1 MQQRARTGE
10 MEQAWARLCAD
21 HRADETACVK
31 KLLADGDGG
40 DGGDGERHRTAELA
54 RKLVLQV
61 RDDSAGH
68 GGVDAFLHEYGL
80 STDEG
85 VVLMCLAEA
94 LLRVP
99 DAATADQLIR
109 DKLAAA
115 DWQSHLGHSD
125 SLLVNAAT
133 WALLLTGRMVAPAG
147 FTALSAQRM
156 VTALAGR
163 IGEPLVRRAV
173 TRAMR
178 ILGRQFVMGRTIA
191 EALAHAR
198 ADEADGRRHSYDM
211 LGEAAL
217 TADDAARYLDAYH
230 AAIAAI
236 GAGNGGGDVKNG
248 DSNVEDGD
256 VDPVLRNSGISV
268 KLSALHPRYEP
279 AQEARVLA
287 ELTPRLLGLAVAARD
302 FNIGLTV
309 DAEEAAR
316 LLPSLAVLEQ
326 LSAHPALRG
335 WNGLGFAVQ
344 AYQKRA
350 PAVLRYLTALARRDR
365 RRFALRLVKGA
376 YWDTEI
382 KRAQEDGVDGYPV
395 FTRKSHTDVSYL
407 HCARYLLCN
416 RKEFFPQF
424 ATHNAHTVARVTVM
438 AEAGRNPGYEFQR
451 LHGMGEALYKNL
463 RGKLCRVYAPVGKHE
478 DLLAYLVRRLLENG
492 ANTSFVNRIV
502 DRTSPVEEIIAD
514 PAQKTL
520 SAQCTPHPRIPQPR
534 DLFRPERANSAG
546 VDLDDPAA
554 AAPLLAAI
562 AEHAAAQRTA
572 APLTTAKVHGRPARD
587 CYAPL
592 NSKRAIGRVTD
603 AAPADCEPALAAAA
617 EAAEAWEAQSADRR
631 AACLDR
637 AADLLEENRAELMA
651 LLGVEAGRTVA
662 DALSEVREAVDFC
675 RYYAACGR
683 RLFGGGGDL
692 PGPTGESN
700 RLQLHGRGVFAC
712 ISPWNFPLAIFT
724 GQVGAALMAGNA
736 VVAKPAEQAPLVA
749 HFATQLLHRA
759 GVPREVLH
767 LLPGG
772 GDVGAALVADRR
784 TDGIAFTGGT
794 ATADAIRRSLAGRGG
809 RFVPLIAESGGLNAM
824 IADSSALPE
833 QLVSDVVTSAFQ
845 SAGQRCSALRV
856 LFVQEDV
863 AERVLQLLRGA
874 MAELHVGDPALLHTD
889 VGPVINAAAVA
900 ALEEH
905 AAKMEHAGRLI
916 FRCELSGEC
925 GDGFFFAPRAY
936 QVDGIAELHKEIF
949 GPILHVA
956 TWRAGELDKVV
967 DAINACG
974 YGLTLGVHSRINAV
988 AEQIAAR
995 AKVGNLYV
1003 NRNQIGAVVGAQPFG
1018 GEGLSGTGPKAG
1030 GPNYLRA
1037 FAVERSVCINTTAQ
1051 GGNAGLMSLE

>member
-1 MQQRARTGE
+1 MQPRARTGE

-31 KLLADGDGG
+31 KLLAGGGG
-40 DGGDGERHRTAELA
+40 DDGDGERRRTAELA

-61 RDDSAGH
+61 RADSAGH

-115 DWQSHLGHSD
+115 DWQRHLGHSE

-133 WALLLTGRMVAPAG
+133 WALLLTGRIITPAG

-156 VTALAGR
+156 VAALAGR

-178 ILGRQFVMGRTIA
+178 ILGRQFVMGRTIN
-191 EALAHAR
+191 EALARAR
-198 ADEADGRRHSYDM
+198 ADEEDGRRHSYDM

-236 GAGNGGGDVKNG
+236 GAGSCDSDVEN
-248 DSNVEDGD
+248 GD
-256 VDPVLRNSGISV
+256 VDPVFRNSGISV

-279 AQEARVLA
+279 AQEERVLA
-287 ELTPRLLGLAVAARD
+287 ELAPRLLGMAVAARG

-316 LLPSLAVLEQ
+316 LLPSLAVLER
-326 LSAHPALRG
+326 LSADPALCG
-335 WNGLGFAVQ
+335 WNGLGIAVQ

-350 PAVLRYLTALARRDR
+350 PAVLQYLTALARRDR

-395 FTRKSHTDVSYL
+395 FTRKPHTDVSYL
-407 HCARYLLCN
+407 HCARYLLRS

-438 AEAGRNPGYEFQR
+438 AEAERNPDYEFQR

-502 DRTSPVEEIIAD
+502 DRKSPLEEIIAD

-520 SAQCTPHPRIPQPR
+520 SAQCTPHPRIPKPR
-534 DLFRPERANSAG
+534 DLFRPGRANSAG
-546 VDLDDPAA
+546 VDLGDPAA

-562 AEHAAAQRTA
+562 AGHATVHRTA
-572 APLTTAKVHGRPARD
+572 APLTTAKVRGRPPRD
-587 CYAPL
+587 CYGPL
-592 NSKRAIGRVTD
+592 KRRTRAIGRVTE
-603 AAPADCEPALAAAA
+603 AVPADCETALAAAA
-617 EAAEAWEAQSADRR
+617 EAAEAWEAQDAGRR

-675 RYYAACGR
+675 RYYAAHGR
-683 RLFGGGGDL
+683 RLFGGGEEL

-700 RLQLHGRGVFAC
+700 RLQLRGRGVFVC

-724 GQVGAALMAGNA
+724 GQLGAALMAGNA
-736 VVAKPAEQAPLVA
+736 VVAKPAEQTPLVA
-749 HFATQLLHRA
+749 HFATRLLHRA

-772 GDVGAALVADRR
+772 GDIGAALVADRR
-784 TDGIAFTGGT
+784 ANGVAFTGGT

-809 RFVPLIAESGGLNAM
+809 RFVPLVAESGGLNAM

-833 QLVSDVVTSAFQ
+833 QLVNDVVTSAFQ

-863 AERVLQLLRGA
+863 AGRVLQLLRGA
-874 MAELHVGDPALLHTD
+874 MAELHVGDPMLLRTD
-889 VGPVINAAAVA
+889 VGPVIDADALS
-900 ALEEH
+900 ALEEY
-905 AAKMEHAGRLI
+905 AAKIEKAGRLI
-916 FRCELSGEC
+916 FRCGLSGEC

-936 QVDGIAELHKEIF
+936 RVEGMEELQKEIF

-956 TWRAGELDKVV
+956 TWRAGQLDQVV
-967 DAINACG
+967 DAINAGG

-988 AEQIAAR
+988 AEQVAAH
-995 AKVGNLYV
+995 AKVGNLYI

-1037 FAVERSVCINTTAQ
+1037 FAVERSLCINTTAQ
-1051 GGNAGLMSLE
+1051 GGNAGLMSLG

>member
-1 MQQRARTGE
+1 MQPRARTGD
-10 MEQAWARLCAD
+10 MQQAWARLCAD

-31 KLLADGDGG
+31 KLLAGG
-40 DGGDGERHRTAELA
+40 AGGDGELRRAAERRRTAALA

-133 WALLLTGRMVAPAG
+133 WALLLTGRIITPAD

-156 VTALAGR
+156 VAALAGR

-178 ILGRQFVMGRTIA
+178 ILGRQFVMGRDIA
-191 EALAHAR
+191 EALARAR
-198 ADEADGRRHSYDM
+198 ADEEDGRRHSYDM

-236 GAGNGGGDVKNG
+236 GAGNGGSEVKN
-248 DSNVEDGD
+248 GD

-279 AQEARVLA
+279 AQEERVLA
-287 ELTPRLLGLAVAARD
+287 ELAPRLLGLAVAARE

-316 LLPSLAVLEQ
+316 LLPSLAVLEK
-326 LSAHPALRG
+326 LTAHPALRG
-335 WNGLGFAVQ
+335 WNGLGLAVQ

-350 PAVLRYLTALARRDR
+350 PAVLQYLTALARRDR

-407 HCARYLLCN
+407 HCARYLLRN

-438 AEAGRNPGYEFQR
+438 AEAGRNPDYEFQR

-463 RGKLCRVYAPVGKHE
+463 RGKPCRVYAPVGRHE

-502 DRTSPVEEIIAD
+502 DRKSPVEEIIAD
-514 PAQKTL
+514 PAQKTVGVK
-520 SAQCTPHPRIPQPR
+520 CTPHPRIPKPR
-534 DLFRPERANSAG
+534 DLFGPGRANSAG
-546 VDLDDPAA
+546 VDLNDPAA

-562 AEHAAAQRTA
+562 AGHATVHRAAG
-572 APLTTAKVHGRPARD
+572 PLTTAALRGRPPRD
-587 CYAPL
+587 CYGPL
-592 NSKRAIGRVTD
+592 NSTRAIGRVTE
-603 AAPADCEPALAAAA
+603 AAPADCEHALTAAA
-617 EAAEAWEAQSADRR
+617 EAAESWEAQDAGRR

-675 RYYAACGR
+675 RYYAAHGR
-683 RLFGGGGDL
+683 RLFGDGEEL

-700 RLQLHGRGVFAC
+700 RLQLRGRGAFVC

-724 GQVGAALMAGNA
+724 GQLSAALMAGNA
-736 VVAKPAEQAPLVA
+736 VVAKPAEQTPLVA
-749 HFATQLLHRA
+749 HFATRLLHRA

-772 GDVGAALVADRR
+772 GEVGAALVADHR
-784 TDGIAFTGGT
+784 TAGVAFTGGV
-794 ATADAIRRSLAGRGG
+794 DAAGSIRRALAGRGG

-833 QLVSDVVTSAFQ
+833 QLVGDVVASAFQ

-874 MAELHVGDPALLHTD
+874 MAELRIGDPALLRTD
-889 VGPVINAAAVA
+889 VGPVIDAAALA
-900 ALEEH
+900 ALEGY

-916 FRCELSGEC
+916 FRCELGDEC
-925 GDGFFFAPRAY
+925 GGGFFFAPRAY
-936 QVDGIAELHKEIF
+936 RVDGMEELQKEIF
-949 GPILHVA
+949 GPVLHVA
-956 TWRAGELDKVV
+956 TWRAGRLDQVV
-967 DAINACG
+967 DAINASG
-974 YGLTLGVHSRINAV
+974 HGLTLGVHSRINAV
-988 AEQIAAR
+988 AEQVAAR
-995 AKVGNLYV
+995 AKVGNLYI

-1037 FAVERSVCINTTAQ
+1037 FAVERSLCINTTAQ